1 MNVCKPALP
10 PKSMLCD
17 LGHRTAQVSI
27 VWALG
32 QNKTILIAATVMIR
46 SDNCENSLERVMHV

>member
-1 MNVCKPALP
+1 MCKPALP